1 MRYHIDS
8 PSRGFTLI
16 EVLIALIVVS
26 VGVMGVVQLQ
36 SKLARAVTDSEMRA
50 AAYSAAESVM
60 ESAKDYSSKTEF
72 SSFNSGSLA
81 SYLPILPQGMSLA
94 EQSDVIFYDADN
106 NIVSA
111 SEASYKQ
118 IKLVFEWNN
127 AQESVELTSVIA
139 YVDSYL
145 SELGQNE
152 AGSGGASP
160 QVSHAPGSAPDVV
173 AIELGNDLVKETSK
187 PLPEIS
193 QKGASTE
200 VQFESVTYDSSNNT
214 EIKEDFVTANC
225 TCTLNGEGLGL
236 KAAETYLDTN
246 TNSLKVRYSNEL
258 VSKATGSVVG
268 TDQSYLCDRCCR
280 DHHDSND
287 VETKYRWYWPSS
299 AFSETDGDHEH
310 FPRDSAVAAE
320 VGEDYLENC
329 RFKRVDGVY
338 RLMQDWRMIDL
349 TVMPSAY
356 LSTSSGLE
364 SYTTYVASV
373 AEAAVNF
380 AYIQNEDLKVPSSA
394 IASIAK
400 PTGRDLTSAALGSIT
415 VGQKVQVLSRALMLD
430 PLTSSAVQSIWNLK
444 EVPTD
449 TASWMALLPLYE
461 VNTTLL
467 SEWSEG
473 SSESVISV
481 YNQPVVTI
489 VDPDA
494 DYYGTYRRGLVDAV
508 APGSAVLTASS
519 AISNTS
525 LIGHRVTSADLSAWT
540 DQFFDGSSDNQVW
553 DSINVEVVSSE
564 DSIVISGLVDC
575 VYIYYKKA
583 NADPELAACKNTN
596 TIETSGDINV
606 VAGAYTCSIASE
618 SGHANFNYTCT
629 VPNSASASISSI
641 NVSDVSGGREFG
653 FFTGEGTVSVAS
665 NAASSISI
673 PYPAANGAT
682 LNFKVVAPE

>member
-1 MRYHIDS
+1 MSYQNDS
-8 PSRGFTLI
+8 PSKGFTLI

-36 SKLARAVTDSEMRA
+36 SKLSRAVTDSEMRA

-60 ESAKDYSSKTEF
+60 ESAKEYGSKAEF
-72 SSFNSGSLA
+72 TSFDADSLS
-81 SYLPILPQGMSLA
+81 SYLPILPEGMSLA
-94 EQSDVIFYDADN
+94 AQSDVIFYDSDN

-111 SEASYKQ
+111 SEASYKK
-118 IKLVFEWNN
+118 INLVFNWKNS
-127 AQESVELTSVIA
+127 AESMGLTSVIA

-160 QVSHAPGSAPDVV
+160 QVSHAPGSAPDVI

-187 PLPEIS
+187 PLPEVS
-193 QKGASTE
+193 QKGGSTE

-214 EIKEDFVTANC
+214 QIKEDFVTANC
-225 TCTLNGEGLGL
+225 ICTLGGVGSGL
-236 KAAETYLDTN
+236 KAARTYLDSGTN
-246 TNSLKVRYSNEL
+246 ALKVSYSNEF
-258 VSKATGSVVG
+258 VSKATGSAVG

-280 DHHDSND
+280 DHHDISS
-287 VETKYRWYWPSS
+287 VEPKYRWYWPSS
-299 AFSETDGDHEH
+299 EFNGTEGDHDH
-310 FPRDSAVAAE
+310 FSRGSAIAASIGDE
-320 VGEDYLENC
+320 YLENC

-349 TVMPSAY
+349 TVMPSSY
-356 LSTSSGLE
+356 LSTSSGLD

-373 AEAAVNF
+373 AEAAVNY
-380 AYIQNEDLKVPSSA
+380 AYTQTEDLKIPSSA
-394 IASIAK
+394 IASITK
-400 PTGRDLTSAALGSIT
+400 PAGRDLTSAALGSIT

-430 PLTSSAVQSIWNLK
+430 QLTSTAVQTIWNLK

-449 TASWMALLPLYE
+449 TSAWMASLPLYE

-467 SEWSEG
+467 SEWSED

-508 APGSAVLTASS
+508 APGSTVLSASS
-519 AISNTS
+519 AISNTG
-525 LIGHRVTSADLSAWT
+525 LVGHRVTSDDLSAWT
-540 DQFFDGSSDNQVW
+540 DQVFDGSSEYQVW
-553 DSINVEVVSSE
+553 DSINVEVVSSD
-564 DSIVISGLVDC
+564 DSVVISGLVDC
-575 VYIYYKKA
+575 VYIYYQKVK
-583 NADPELAACKNTN
+583 DPELAACKNTN
-596 TIETSGDINV
+596 TIETSGDISV

-618 SGHANFNYTCT
+618 SGHANFNYSCT
-629 VPNSASASISSI
+629 VPNSALASISSI
-641 NVSDVSGGREFG
+641 DVSDVSGGREFG
-653 FFTGEGTVSVAS
+653 FFIGDGSVSVAS

-673 PYPAANGAT
+673 PYPAVGGAT

>member
-1 MRYHIDS
+1 MIS
-8 PSRGFTLI
+8 KSRGFTLI
-16 EVLIALIVVS
+16 EVLIALVVIGVGLVGVVQFQGKVLKSATDSELRSIAYSIAESELERVRSFSSKDAFFNIADGTASASLEIGNDLQTFDYSIYVNAFNGSNSVADNSLEADKKVVS
-26 VGVMGVVQLQ
+26 VSVV
-36 SKLARAVTDSEMRA
+36 
-50 AAYSAAESVM
+50 
-60 ESAKDYSSKTEF
+60 
-72 SSFNSGSLA
+72 
-81 SYLPILPQGMSLA
+81 LPYGGNVNLS
-94 EQSDVIFYDADN
+94 
-106 NIVSA
+106 
-111 SEASYKQ
+111 
-118 IKLVFEWNN
+118 
-127 AQESVELTSVIA
+127 TVIA
-139 YVDSYL
+139 LIDPGESGL
-145 SELGQNE
+145 NDNDDGLNGTQADIQHNPGQ
-152 AGSGGASP
+152 
-160 QVSHAPGSAPDVV
+160 APDVI
-173 AIELGNDLVKETSK
+173 AIDLGNNLVKETSK

-193 QKGASTE
+193 QKGTSTE
-200 VQFESVTYDSSNNT
+200 VQFESITYDPSNNT
-214 EIKEDFVTANC
+214 EIKEDFVTINC
-225 TCTLNGEGLGL
+225 SCTLGGIGSGL
-236 KAAETYLDTN
+236 KAAQTYLDPD
-246 TNSLKVRYSNEL
+246 TNSLKVSYSNEF

-268 TDQSYLCDRCCR
+268 SDQSYLCDRCCR
-280 DHHDSND
+280 DHHDEASA
-287 VETKYRWYWPSS
+287 EPKYRWYWPSS
-299 AFSETDGDHEH
+299 AFSGIDGDHDH
-310 FPRDSAVAAE
+310 FPRGSAISAD
-320 VGEDYLENC
+320 VGDDYLENC

-349 TVMPSAY
+349 TVMPSSY

-380 AYIQNEDLKVPSSA
+380 AYTHSEDLKVPSSA
-394 IASIAK
+394 VTSITK

-430 PLTSSAVQSIWNLK
+430 PLSSSAVQTIWNLK

-449 TASWMALLPLYE
+449 TVTWMGLLPLYE

-467 SEWSEG
+467 SEWTED

-508 APGSAVLTASS
+508 APGTALLSASS
-519 AISNTS
+519 AISNTG
-525 LIGHRVTSADLSAWT
+525 LVGHRVTSDDLSAWT
-540 DQFFDGSSDNQVW
+540 DQNFDGSSDNQVW
-553 DSINVEVVSSE
+553 DSINVEVVSSD

-575 VYIYYKKA
+575 VYIYYQNA

-629 VPNSASASISSI
+629 VPNSSSASISSI
-641 NVSDVSGGREFG
+641 DVSDLSGGREFG
-653 FFTGEGTVSVAS
+653 FFTGDGSVSVAS

-673 PYPAANGAT
+673 PYPAVGGAT